1 MTELILGLGTGI
13 VFGAL
18 LQQGRVL
25 RFEKQVGAMLLKD
38 MTILK
43 FMLSAIIVG
52 MIGIYV
58 LVGADLIELK
68 IKATNVGANII
79 GGPVRCRLGFRGILS
94 GYGAWCPGR
103 RPLARHLGDPGDAGG
118 CGHLCRSVSDDQGD
132 RGDMGFI
139 RQSHAAA
146 GVGHLS
152 VDCHSGV
159 RRGFPVAVLLVR
171 KERAVNARLTSVA
184 KKNCTLSEVSI
195 CKLDVE

>member
-68 IKATNVGANII
+68 IKATHVGANII
-79 GGPVRCRLGFRGILS
+79 GGLLFGAGWAFV
-94 GYGAWCPGR
+94 GYCPGT
-103 RPLARHLGDPGDAGG
+103 ALGALGEG
-118 CGHLCRSVSDDQGD
+118 RW
-132 RGDMGFI
+132 
-139 RQSHAAA
+139 HAIWAILGMLVGAA
-146 GVGHLS
+146 IYAEVYPMIKGTVGTWGSFGKVTLPQVLGIS
-152 VDCHSGV
+152 PWIVI
-159 RRGFPVAVLLVR
+159 PVFVVVFLLLFSWF
-171 KERAVNARLTSVA
+171 E
-184 KKNCTLSEVSI
+184 KKGL
-195 CKLDVE
+195 